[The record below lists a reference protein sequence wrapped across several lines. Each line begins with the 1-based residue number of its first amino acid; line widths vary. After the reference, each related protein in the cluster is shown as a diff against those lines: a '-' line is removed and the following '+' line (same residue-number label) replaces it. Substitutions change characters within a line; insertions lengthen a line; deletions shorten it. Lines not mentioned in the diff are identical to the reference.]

1 MPKSWQQMTTEEKL
15 DSLNNNK
22 AETRSVQALAATV
35 AALESRVVWLES
47 ELRSLKHPLKG

>member
-22 AETRSVQALAATV
+22 AEIKGVQALTATIG
-35 AALESRVVWLES
+35 ALEARVVWLES